1 MHAPA
6 VRGRAG
12 RRIGH
17 PTTSPPAGGSAEI
30 DPKSTGRSGGEKG
43 DGRKKAGSE
52 EPAKVAARH
61 GFEPSA
67 HGWEVIAAQ
76 FCEWLG
82 LCGGVAGDAQ
92 TEAGKLALD
101 VLAAFERERG
111 DTTLA
116 ARPRLTGGDEA
127 RGLGGEER
135 GRSCD
140 GVSSADT
147 PASGEGSLCGSGRVP
162 LPSGEGEGARGE
174 WSDFV
179 RGGGNEKGHALAGR
193 AGASREPLMPG
204 GRSK

>member
-1 MHAPA
+1 M
-6 VRGRAG
+6 
-12 RRIGH
+12 
-17 PTTSPPAGGSAEI
+17 TLTFEF
-30 DPKSTGRSGGEKG
+30 G
-43 DGRKKAGSE
+43 D
-52 EPAKVAARH
+52 
-61 GFEPSA
+61 
-67 HGWEVIAAQ
+67 
-76 FCEWLG
+76 
-82 LCGGVAGDAQ
+82 
-92 TEAGKLALD
+92 
-101 VLAAFERERG
+101 
-111 DTTLA
+111 TLA